1 MKFSKSKKKPQT
13 MRKYMELI
21 YLMKNMY
28 RELYNE
34 HSLPNNDKRNNTIK
48 NSLENLNRYS
58 TQENI

>member
-58 TQENI
+58 TKENI

>member
-1 MKFSKSKKKPQT
+1 
-13 MRKYMELI
+13 MRKYMKLI

-34 HSLPNNDKRNNTIK
+34 HSLPNNDKRSNTIK

>member
-1 MKFSKSKKKPQT
+1 
-13 MRKYMELI
+13 MEHI

-28 RELYNE
+28 PELHNE
-34 HSLPNNDKRNNTIK
+34 HSLPNNNKRNNSIK